1 MPEAKYSKIQIRLHQ
16 LLDPA
21 TVADT
26 KSRLLDQ
33 FLSCLIVL
41 NVIAVTLEFVPEVNN
56 LYSNYFRFFE
66 IISISIFSIEY
77 MLRFWT
83 SPITYRAVSQKCNW
97 PRLRYVFSTNGMVD
111 LLAISPFYLQFL
123 MPGIDLRILRSL
135 RLIRILKLSAYNSA
149 LSDLVEALNEER
161 RAFFAAGYLFM
172 LIFVLA
178 SSFIYFAEHS
188 AQPNEF
194 NSIPHAMYW
203 ALITITTVGYGD
215 IAPVT
220 HVGKFIAAASAIS
233 GVVVVALLTGIIAS
247 AFNTQMERRKAEL
260 ENEIRRAFDDDFL
273 DSKELQHIER
283 IRKHF
288 GISKRRT
295 QELIEIIRLEKK
307 PKG

>member
-1 MPEAKYSKIQIRLHQ
+1 M
-16 LLDPA
+16 
-21 TVADT
+21 
-26 KSRLLDQ
+26 
-33 FLSCLIVL
+33 
-41 NVIAVTLEFVPEVNN
+41 
-56 LYSNYFRFFE
+56 
-66 IISISIFSIEY
+66 
-77 MLRFWT
+77 
-83 SPITYRAVSQKCNW
+83 SQKCHW

-111 LLAISPFYLQFL
+111 FLAISPFYLQFL

-161 RAFFAAGYLFM
+161 RALFAAGYLFM

-220 HVGKFIAAASAIS
+220 HVGKFIAASSAIS

-247 AFNTQMERRKAEL
+247 AFNTQMERRKAEF
-260 ENEIRRAFDDDFL
+260 ENEIRRAFDNDFL
-273 DSKELQHIER
+273 DSKELQQIER

-288 GISKRRT
+288 GISKRGT

>member
-1 MPEAKYSKIQIRLHQ
+1 
-16 LLDPA
+16 
-21 TVADT
+21 
-26 KSRLLDQ
+26 
-33 FLSCLIVL
+33 
-41 NVIAVTLEFVPEVNN
+41 
-56 LYSNYFRFFE
+56 
-66 IISISIFSIEY
+66 
-77 MLRFWT
+77 
-83 SPITYRAVSQKCNW
+83 
-97 PRLRYVFSTNGMVD
+97 
-111 LLAISPFYLQFL
+111 

-161 RAFFAAGYLFM
+161 RALFAAGYLFM

-220 HVGKFIAAASAIS
+220 HVGKFIAASSAIS

-247 AFNTQMERRKAEL
+247 AFNTQMERRKAEF
-260 ENEIRRAFDDDFL
+260 ENEIRRAFDNDFL
-273 DSKELQHIER
+273 DSKELQQIER

-288 GISKRRT
+288 GISKRGT